1 MTEERTTSAVVHRV
15 LPAPPIVAFD
25 EWLDPE
31 ALAEFICPYPT
42 RAGIVECH
50 PRVGGRFRIDM
61 IDHDSVVHVTGEYLA
76 LDRPHRC
83 ASRGSPTL
91 PMGSTASSP

>member
-42 RAGIVECH
+42 RAGIVECR
-50 PRVGGRFRIDM
+50 PRRGPVPHR
-61 IDHDSVVHVTGEYLA
+61 H
-76 LDRPHRC
+76 DRPRLGRPC
-83 ASRGSPTL
+83 DG
-91 PMGSTASSP
+91 